1 MQHTQEHDS
10 HQSPQSVRL
19 RRALPWVAGIVLG
32 IVVAG
37 VGMRMRVPA
46 DSQATIR
53 LTAVHPGGEVVG
65 SPIDADVVLS
75 SNGTHLVYVAGSGGA
90 TVGRLYARALDELE
104 PTLLAESARSPFLS
118 PDDQWVGFMSGDEGT
133 WMKVPI
139 AGGQA
144 VRIGGPGGGTRGAT
158 WGPDDT
164 IIFSAIEVS
173 TGLLRISAAGGGEAE
188 VLTTPDEENGELTH
202 VFPEFL
208 PGGDAILFTITNN
221 EGSAASQIALLDLNT
236 GEYHTLVPGAGQA
249 RYASSGHIVYGV
261 SGALRAVAFDLDAL
275 EVRGAPAPVMD
286 GVRTKPSGA
295 ASFSVSSTGA
305 LAYLTGGAST
315 TPIRQMVW
323 VGRDG
328 TEEVLAIEPQGYE
341 YVRVSHDG
349 RRMAVDEANLGGDIW
364 VWDFESETSV
374 RLVEEEGS
382 EQYAV
387 WTLDDARIASSKSG
401 SNIVSWKASD
411 NSGVAEAITPPMGK
425 GTQSVSAYFFAEA
438 DRTLVFREQ
447 AHPETG
453 DNIGMIS
460 LDPGSEPVWLLA
472 GEFNERNA
480 ELSPDGK
487 WMAYQ
492 SDESG
497 AFEIYVRPFPNVH
510 DDQWKISAAGGLKP
524 LWARNGRELFYLE
537 PGTPAR
543 MMAVPVE
550 TAAAFEYQ
558 APQVLLEWPYFG
570 GTEGRA
576 YDASLDGQRFLT
588 VVPVET
594 EDAPP
599 PQINIVLNWF
609 EELTQQVAGP

>member
-1 MQHTQEHDS
+1 MQHAHEPDP
-10 HQSPQSVRL
+10 HQSPQSVGW
-19 RRALPWVAGIVLG
+19 RRALPWIAGIALG

-37 VGMRMRVPA
+37 VGMQLQPPA
-46 DSQATIR
+46 TPPALLR

-75 SNGTHLVYVAGSGGA
+75 SDGTHIVYVAGSGGA
-90 TVGRLYARALDELE
+90 TVGRMYSRALDELE

-118 PDDQWVGFMSGDEGT
+118 PDDQWVGFMSGDAGT

-139 AGGQA
+139 TGGPA

-158 WGPDDT
+158 WGPDNT
-164 IIFSAIEVS
+164 IIFSAIEAS
-173 TGLLRISAAGGGEAE
+173 TGLLRISATGGEAD
-188 VLTTPDEENGELTH
+188 VLTTPNEQDGELTH

-208 PGGDAILFTITNN
+208 PGGDAILFTITSNQ
-221 EGSAASQIALLDLNT
+221 GSGASQIALLELET

-261 SGALRAVAFDLDAL
+261 SGALRAVAFDLDTL
-275 EVRGAPAPVMD
+275 EVHGAPTPVVE

-295 ASFSVSSTGA
+295 ASFSVSVEGA

-315 TPIRQMVW
+315 TPIRQLIW

-328 TEEVLAIEPQGYE
+328 TEEVIAIEPQGYE

-349 RRMAVDEANLGGDIW
+349 RRVAVDEANLGGHIW
-364 VWDFESETSV
+364 VWDFVSETSV
-374 RLVEEEGS
+374 RMTVADGS

-387 WTLDDARIASSKSG
+387 WTSDDARIASSRSG

-425 GTQSVSAYFFAEA
+425 GTQSVSPYFFADA
-438 DRTLVFREQ
+438 DRMLVFREQ

-460 LDPGSEPVWLLA
+460 LDAGSEPVWLLA
-472 GEFNERNA
+472 GEGNERNA
-480 ELSPDGK
+480 ELSPDGM

-497 AFEIYVRPFPNVH
+497 EFEVYVRPFPNVD
-510 DDQWKISAAGGLKP
+510 DDQWTVSTAGGLKP

-543 MMAVPVE
+543 MMAVPVQ
-550 TAAAFEYQ
+550 TVTAFEHQ
-558 APQVLLEWPYFG
+558 APRELLEWPYFG

-576 YDASLDGQRFLT
+576 YDASFDGERFLT
-588 VVPVET
+588 VVPIEAV

-599 PQINIVLNWF
+599 PQINVVLNWF
-609 EELTQQVAGP
+609 EELNQQVPGP

>member
-1 MQHTQEHDS
+1 M
-10 HQSPQSVRL
+10 
-19 RRALPWVAGIVLG
+19 
-32 IVVAG
+32 
-37 VGMRMRVPA
+37 
-46 DSQATIR
+46 
-53 LTAVHPGGEVVG
+53 
-65 SPIDADVVLS
+65 
-75 SNGTHLVYVAGSGGA
+75 
-90 TVGRLYARALDELE
+90 
-104 PTLLAESARSPFLS
+104 
-118 PDDQWVGFMSGDEGT
+118 
-133 WMKVPI
+133 
-139 AGGQA
+139 
-144 VRIGGPGGGTRGAT
+144 RIGGPGGGTRGAT
-158 WGPDDT
+158 WGPDDA

-173 TGLLRISAAGGGEAE
+173 TGLLRISAGGGGEAE
-188 VLTTPDEENGELTH
+188 VLTTPNEDDGELTH

-208 PGGDAILFTITNN
+208 PGGGAILFTITKN
-221 EGSAASQIALLDLNT
+221 EGSAASQIALLDLDT
-236 GEYHTLVPGAGQA
+236 GLYRTLIPGAGQA

-261 SGALRAVAFDLDAL
+261 SGALRAVAFDLDTL

-295 ASFSVSSTGA
+295 ASFSISATGT

-349 RRMAVDEANLGGDIW
+349 RRVAVDEANLGGDIW

-374 RLVEEEGS
+374 RLLEEEGS
-382 EQYAV
+382 DQYAV

-425 GTQSVSAYFFAEA
+425 GTQSVSAYFFADA

-472 GEFNERNA
+472 GAFNERNA

-497 AFEIYVRPFPNVH
+497 AFEIYVRPFPNVQ
-510 DDQWKISAAGGLKP
+510 DEQWKISTAGGLKP
-524 LWARNGRELFYLE
+524 LWARNGGELFYLE

-543 MMAVPVE
+543 MMAVPVK
-550 TAAAFEYQ
+550 TNTAFEHL

-576 YDASLDGQRFLT
+576 YDASIDGQRFLT

-594 EDAPP
+594 DDAPP
-599 PQINIVLNWF
+599 PQINIVLDWF
-609 EELTQQVAGP
+609 EELTQQVAVP

>member
-1 MQHTQEHDS
+1 MQHDHLPGS
-10 HQSPQSVRL
+10 HQSPGAVGW
-19 RRALPWVAGIVLG
+19 RRTSPRVAGMVLG
-32 IVVAG
+32 VVVV
-37 VGMRMRVPA
+37 VGACTRMPA
-46 DSQATIR
+46 DEQAPVR

-65 SPIDADVVLS
+65 SPVDADVVLS
-75 SNGTHLVYVAGSGGA
+75 STHIVYVAGSGGA

-118 PDDQWVGFMSGDEGT
+118 PDEQWVGFMSGDEGT

-139 AGGQA
+139 TGGPA

-164 IIFSAIEVS
+164 IIFSAIEAS
-173 TGLLRISAAGGGEAE
+173 TGLFRISASGGEAE
-188 VLTTPDEENGELTH
+188 VLTTPNEELGEVTH

-208 PGGDAILFTITNN
+208 PGGRAILFTITSSQ
-221 EGSAASQIALLDLNT
+221 GSSASQIARLDLET
-236 GEYHTLVPGAGQA
+236 GEYRTLVPGAGQA
-249 RYASSGHIVYGV
+249 RYVSSGHIVYGV
-261 SGALRAVAFDLDAL
+261 NGELRAVPFDLDAL
-275 EVRGAPAPVMD
+275 DVSGVPTPVLE

-295 ASFSVSSTGA
+295 ASFSVSSAGT

-315 TPIRQMVW
+315 TPIRNLLW

-328 TEEVLAIEPQGYE
+328 TEEIVAIEPRGYE
-341 YVRVSHDG
+341 YVRMSHDG
-349 RRMAVDEANLGGDIW
+349 QRVAVDEANLGGDIW
-364 VWDFESETSV
+364 VWDFASEAAV
-374 RLVEEEGS
+374 RLTVDDGS

-387 WTLDDARIASSKSG
+387 WTLDDARVASSKSG

-411 NSGVAEAITPPMGK
+411 DSGVAEAITPPMGK
-425 GTQSVSAYFFAEA
+425 GTQSVSPYFFAEA
-438 DRTLVFREQ
+438 DQMLVFREQ
-447 AHPETG
+447 AHPDTG

-460 LDPGSEPVWLLA
+460 MDAGSEPVWLLA

-497 AFEIYVRPFPNVH
+497 EFEVYVRPFPNVD
-510 DDQWKISAAGGLKP
+510 DDQWMVSTAGGLKP
-524 LWARNGRELFYLE
+524 LWSRNGRELFYLE
-537 PGTPAR
+537 PGIPAR
-543 MMAVPVE
+543 MMAVPVQ
-550 TAAAFEYQ
+550 TDAAFMHQ
-558 APQVLLEWPYFG
+558 APRELLEWPYFG

-576 YDASLDGQRFLT
+576 YDASFDGERFLT
-588 VVPVET
+588 VVPIET

-599 PQINIVLNWF
+599 PQINLVLNWF
-609 EELTQQVAGP
+609 AELSQQVPAP